1 MEKQAKYLKILII
14 FCIFSVFSVISQAEE
29 FQDNLIDL
37 SLEQLMEIEVTTAS
51 KIEVK
56 LFDTPA
62 AVYVITAEDIR
73 RSGVRSIPDALR
85 IVPGVDVA
93 QINSNEWAVS
103 IRGFNDS
110 FANKLLVLV
119 DGRNVYTPM
128 FGGVVWSDLDALISE
143 IERIEVIRGPGGAV
157 WGNNAVNGVINI
169 ITKNSKDTKGNFV
182 EGGGGNQQRGFVN
195 LRHGGEVSDIGSYKI
210 FANYFNRDSLESTT
224 GGSNNDN
231 WQSGRAGLRFDLDP
245 TDRDELLLTAN
256 FFATD
261 FNRNITVAT
270 TTPDTFETFKSDSD
284 NYGFDM
290 QALWRRQLG
299 GDSYLD
305 FQIYYEHINRD
316 LEGITKIKRNTI
328 DMEMLHRIPFS
339 YHGAHDL
346 IWGLNYRFYSDDVA
360 SSEIFSLTEPKANIN
375 LFSGFIQD
383 QVSYFND
390 KLVVTLGS
398 KFEHNDFT
406 GFEVQPNFRVLVSPN
421 EKNRF
426 WASISKAVRV
436 PARIDDSVRF
446 LVSTVTDPVTGLPV
460 ENQIFGNPD
469 LLSETVWAFELGY
482 RTTPYEWVNLDIASY
497 INLYK
502 NLNVAVAQSPLFN
515 PGDPSIILPFEFE
528 NDQDGKTYGIE
539 IASTFTPYDFWKVRF
554 NYTFFDIDLD
564 LQTSD
569 PVIIRFPEGTSPKH
583 KFAIQSF
590 LNLPHNFEFDSTL
603 YWVDELEEFDIGD
616 YTRLDVRLGYTPV
629 KNLSFSIVGQNL
641 LQKEHQEFGNSFI
654 GDSAE
659 IERSFIGSVRWD
671 FK

>member
-1 MEKQAKYLKILII
+1 MGKQVKYLKILI
-14 FCIFSVFSVISQAEE
+14 FLCIFSVFSIISQAENI
-29 FQDNLIDL
+29 QDNLIDL

-51 KIEVK
+51 KIEEK

-128 FGGVVWSDLDALISE
+128 FGGVVWSDLDTLISE

-169 ITKNSKDTKGNFV
+169 ITKNSKNTKGNFV
-182 EGGGGNQQRGFVN
+182 EGGGGNEQRGFVN

-210 FANYFNRDSLESTT
+210 FANYFNRASLESTT

-245 TDRDELLLTAN
+245 TDRDKLLLTTN
-256 FFATD
+256 FFTTD

-290 QALWRRQLG
+290 QVLWRRQLG
-299 GDSYLD
+299 GDSYID
-305 FQIYYEHINRD
+305 FQIYYEYINRD
-316 LEGITKIKRNTI
+316 LEGITKIKRNTV

-346 IWGLNYRFYSDDVA
+346 IWGLNYRFYSDDVD
-360 SSEIFSLTEPKANIN
+360 SSEVFSLTDPKANIS

-383 QVSYFND
+383 QVSFFNN

-398 KFEHNDFT
+398 KFEHNEFT
-406 GFEVQPNFRVLVSPN
+406 GFEVQPNFRVLVSPD

-426 WASISKAVRV
+426 WASVSKAVRV
-436 PARIDDSVRF
+436 PSRIDDSVRF
-446 LVSTVTDPVTGLPV
+446 LVSTITDPVTGLPV

-482 RTTPYEWVNLDIASY
+482 RTTPYEWVNIDISSY

-502 NLNVAVAQSPLFN
+502 NLNVGVAQAPLFN

-528 NDQDGKTYGIE
+528 NDQEGKTYGFE

-554 NYTFFDIDLD
+554 NYTFFNIDLD

-569 PVIIRFPEGTSPKH
+569 PVIIRFPEGTSPKN

-590 LNLPHNFEFDSTL
+590 LNLPHNFELDSTL
-603 YWVDELEEFDIGD
+603 YWVDDLKEFDIGD
-616 YTRLDVRLGYTPV
+616 YARLDVRLGYTPV

-659 IERSFIGSVRWD
+659 IERSVIGSVRWD

>member
-1 MEKQAKYLKILII
+1 MEKQTKYLNILI
-14 FCIFSVFSVISQAEE
+14 FLCIFSVFSKISQAQE
-29 FQDNLIDL
+29 FKDNLIDL

-51 KIEVK
+51 KMEEK
-56 LFDTPA
+56 MFDTPA

-128 FGGVVWSDLDALISE
+128 FGGVVWSDLDTLISE

-182 EGGGGNQQRGFVN
+182 EGGGGNEQRGFVN
-195 LRHGGEVSDIGSYKI
+195 LRHGGDVSDIGTYKI
-210 FANYFNRDSLESTT
+210 FANYFNRDSLKSTT

-231 WQSGRAGLRFDLDP
+231 WQSGRVGLRFDLDP
-245 TDRDELLLTAN
+245 TEKDELMITAN
-256 FFATD
+256 FFTTD
-261 FNRNITVAT
+261 FNRNITIAT
-270 TTPDTFETFKSDSD
+270 TTPDIFETFKSESD

-299 GDSYLD
+299 GDSYID
-305 FQIYYEHINRD
+305 FQIYYEYINRD

-346 IWGLNYRFYSDDVA
+346 IWGLNYRFYSDDVD
-360 SSEIFSLTEPKANIN
+360 SSEVFSLNDPKANIN
-375 LFSGFIQD
+375 LISGFIQD
-383 QVSYFND
+383 QVSFFNN
-390 KLVVTLGS
+390 KLIVTLGS

-406 GFEVQPNFRVLVSPN
+406 GFEVQPNFRVLVSPD

-426 WASISKAVRV
+426 WASVSKAVRV

-446 LVSTVTDPVTGLPV
+446 LVSTVSDPVTGQPV
-460 ENQIFGNPD
+460 ENQIFGNTD

-502 NLNVAVAQSPLFN
+502 NLNVAVAQSPMFN

-528 NDQDGKTYGIE
+528 NDQNGKTYGIE
-539 IASTFTPYDFWKVRF
+539 VASTFTPYNFWKLRL
-554 NYTFFDIDLD
+554 NYTFFNIDLD

-569 PVIIRFPEGTSPKH
+569 PAIIRFPEGTSPKH

-603 YWVDELEEFDIGD
+603 YWVDELDEFDIGD
-616 YTRLDVRLGYTPV
+616 YTRLDIRLGYTPI

-641 LQKEHQEFGNSFI
+641 LKKEHQEFGNSFI